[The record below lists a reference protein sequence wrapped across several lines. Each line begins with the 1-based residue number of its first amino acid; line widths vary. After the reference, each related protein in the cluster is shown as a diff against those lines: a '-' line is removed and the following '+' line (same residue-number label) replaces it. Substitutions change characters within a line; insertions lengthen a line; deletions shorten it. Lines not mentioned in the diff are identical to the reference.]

1 MTGRSLNRLAVVTG
15 ASSGIGYE
23 LALQFADHGY
33 DLVIV
38 AEDEDIEVARDTIA
52 ALGTR
57 VEAIRA
63 DLSTRQG
70 VEQVHHRLNA
80 LQQPVHA
87 LALNAGVGYG
97 GPFLDNPFEEE
108 LRVINLNIVGTV
120 HLAKLVL
127 RDMVTSGDTG
137 RVLFTASIAAEMPGP
152 FQAVYA
158 ASKAFILSFAQAL
171 RNELGDSDVTI
182 TALQP
187 GATDTDFFARAHMLD
202 TRVGAGEKDSPADVA
217 RDGFEAMMAGKDHVV
232 AGSFKNRIQ
241 SGLSGITPDTVLA
254 DQHRKLTEPGSAPR
268 HRPRDAA
275 REPLRDTPPD
285 GPRT

>member
-1 MTGRSLNRLAVVTG
+1 MVTG

-38 AEDEDIEVARDTIA
+38 AENEELEVARDTIA

-63 DLSTRQG
+63 DLATRQG
-70 VEQVHHRLNA
+70 VEQVHHRLSA
-80 LQQPVHA
+80 LAQPVHA
-87 LALNAGVGYG
+87 VAFNAGVGYG
-97 GPFLDNPFEEE
+97 GPFLENPFEEE

-120 HLAKLVL
+120 HLAKLVV
-127 RDMVTSGDTG
+127 RDMVASGERG

-152 FQAVYA
+152 FMAVYA
-158 ASKAFILSFAQAL
+158 ASKAFVLSFAQAL
-171 RNELGDSDVTI
+171 RSELRDTRVTI

-187 GATDTDFFARAHMLD
+187 GPTDTDFFARADMLD
-202 TRVGAGEKDSPADVA
+202 TRVAVGEKDAPADVA

-232 AGSFKNRIQ
+232 AGALKNRIQ

-254 DQHRKLTEPGSAPR
+254 DQHRKLTEPGSASR
-268 HRPRDAA
+268 ERPVN
-275 REPLRDTPPD
+275 E
-285 GPRT
+285 GPRGDPAA